1 MADYLTL
8 LLLGVVQGFTEF
20 LPVSSSGHL
29 VLLQELTGFNP
40 PGVVVEIA
48 LHVATLLAV
57 LIYYFRDAAEILSF
71 RPGARVSRPG
81 LYFLYLAVA
90 TIVTVAF
97 IFPLRHWLESLTE
110 GPQATAA
117 LVFTFTATA
126 LMMLAADRAIR
137 STAVRAREVTSLG
150 LLSVLAI
157 GLVQGI
163 AALPGVSRSGSTIF
177 AGLLLGLRR
186 EEAARFSFLLFVP
199 AAILATIYELMQLG
213 GGGLTFPP
221 ALLGPLI
228 VGFIASLLCGLLA
241 IRFLLAVLHRA
252 RLSWFA
258 VYLVVLA
265 LVSLTASLL

>member
-1 MADYLTL
+1 VADYLTL

-29 VLLQELTGFNP
+29 VLLQSLTGVNP

-48 LHVATLLAV
+48 LHLATLLAV
-57 LIYYFRDAAEILSF
+57 LIYYFRDAAQILSF
-71 RPGARVSRPG
+71 RPGAQVSRPG
-81 LYFLYLAVA
+81 LYFLYLAAA

-97 IFPLRHWLESLTE
+97 IYPLRHFLEGLTE
-110 GPQATAA
+110 GPQATLA

-126 LMMLAADRAIR
+126 LMMLAADRVIR
-137 STAVRAREVTSLG
+137 SSAVRAREVTSLG

-157 GLVQGI
+157 GLVQGV
-163 AALPGVSRSGSTIF
+163 AALPGISRSGSTIF

-199 AAILATIYELMQLG
+199 AAILATIYELLQLG
-213 GGGLTFPP
+213 GGLAFPP
-221 ALLGPLI
+221 SLLGPLI
-228 VGFIASLLCGLLA
+228 VGFLAALGCGLVA

-258 VYLVVLA
+258 LYLALMA
-265 LVSLTASLL
+265 LVSLVVSLL

>member
-1 MADYLTL
+1 VADYLTL

-29 VLLQELTGFNP
+29 VLLETLTGFNP
-40 PGVVVEIA
+40 PGVVVEVA

-57 LIYYFRDAAEILSF
+57 LIYYFRDAAEILRF

-81 LYFLYLAVA
+81 LYFLYLALA
-90 TIVTVAF
+90 TAVTVAF
-97 IFPLRHWLESLTE
+97 IYPLRHFLEGLTE
-110 GPQATAA
+110 GPHATLA

-126 LMMLAADRAIR
+126 LMMIAADRVIR
-137 STAVRAREVTSLG
+137 SSAVRAREVTSLG
-150 LLSVLAI
+150 ILSVLAI

-163 AALPGVSRSGSTIF
+163 AALPGISRSGSTIF

-199 AAILATIYELMQLG
+199 AAILAAIYELLQLEG
-213 GGGLTFPP
+213 GSLAFPP
-221 ALLGPLI
+221 ALIGPLI
-228 VGFIASLLCGLLA
+228 VGFLAALVCGLLA

-258 VYLVVLA
+258 VYLVVAA
-265 LVSLTASLL
+265 LVSLSVSRW